1 MDRVLGIVGAGKLGT
16 TLGLAASD
24 ADWQVLMCDIAPAEV
39 VAMIVETM
47 VPQAQL
53 VSLPELVARADIVML
68 AVPFGL
74 SGQLDYSLLDGKVV
88 LDPMNNWPAVDGDV
102 AALHGWTGSTTA
114 LVAAR
119 NPKMRLV
126 KTLNHLGYNDY
137 AADARSRGVA
147 NRRAVAVAAD
157 DPGAGALVAQL
168 VDDIGF
174 DPVPVGLDKA
184 KLLEPD
190 GPVFGRWLD
199 AASMRQLL
207 LVSAAGSGSDR
218 R

>member
-88 LDPMNNWPAVDGDV
+88 LDPTNHWPAVDGPVPELD
-102 AALHGWTGSTTA
+102 HWNGSTSA
-114 LVAAR
+114 LLASR
-119 NPKMRLV
+119 NPRMRLV
-126 KTLNHLGYNDY
+126 KSLNHLSYHDFTS
-137 AADARSRGVA
+137 DARSAGVHP
-147 NRRAVAVAAD
+147 RRAVAVASD
-157 DPGAGALVAQL
+157 DPAARQAVAEL

-174 DPVPVGLDKA
+174 DPVQVPFDRA

-190 GPVFGRWLD
+190 GPVFGHWLD
-199 AASMRQLL
+199 IAGMRQAL
-207 LVSAAGSGSDR
+207 SATKVGNP
-218 R
+218 

>member
-1 MDRVLGIVGAGKLGT
+1 M
-16 TLGLAASD
+16 
-24 ADWQVLMCDIAPAEV
+24 
-39 VAMIVETM
+39 
-47 VPQAQL
+47 
-53 VSLPELVARADIVML
+53 SLPELVARADIVML

-102 AALHGWTGSTTA
+102 AELHGWTGSTTA
-114 LVAAR
+114 LIAAR
-119 NPKMRLV
+119 NPKMRIV

-137 AADARSRGVA
+137 AADARSREVA

-157 DPGAGALVAQL
+157 DPGAGELVAQL

>member
-102 AALHGWTGSTTA
+102 AELHGWTGSTTA
-114 LVAAR
+114 LIAAR
-119 NPKMRLV
+119 NPKMRIV
-126 KTLNHLGYNDY
+126 KTLNHLGYHDMET
-137 AADARSRGVA
+137 DARPAGHA
-147 NRRAVAVAAD
+147 ERRAVAAASDDLEARAAVAALLD
-157 DPGAGALVAQL
+157 DL
-168 VDDIGF
+168 GF
-174 DPVPVGLDKA
+174 DPVELPFA
-184 KLLEPD
+184 AARQLEGG
-190 GPVFGRWLD
+190 GPVFGRWVD
-199 AASMRQLL
+199 ASGLR
-207 LVSAAGSGSDR
+207 SALSRSGVR
-218 R
+218 AT